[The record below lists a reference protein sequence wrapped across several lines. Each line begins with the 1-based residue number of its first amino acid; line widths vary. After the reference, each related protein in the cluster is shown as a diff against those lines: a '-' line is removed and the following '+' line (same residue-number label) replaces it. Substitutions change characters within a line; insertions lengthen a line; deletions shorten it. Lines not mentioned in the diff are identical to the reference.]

1 LFSGT
6 IRENLDPFEEH
17 TAEACLD
24 VLRRVNLVDQSP
36 TSTRPVSIIDVDP
49 TPGRSSPSPSST
61 VAADGTKQAKIK
73 LDSVVTSGG
82 INFSHGQ
89 RQLLALARA
98 LLRRTSVVIMDEA
111 TSR

>member
-1 LFSGT
+1 M
-6 IRENLDPFEEH
+6 NLIDP
-17 TAEACLD
+17 
-24 VLRRVNLVDQSP
+24 SP
-36 TSTRPVSIIDVDP
+36 TSTRPASITGADP
-49 TPGRSSPSPSST
+49 IERSSPSPSST
-61 VAADGTKQAKIK
+61 AADGTKQAKIK

-82 INFSHGQ
+82 NNFSHGQ

>member
-1 LFSGT
+1 M
-6 IRENLDPFEEH
+6 NLIEP
-17 TAEACLD
+17 
-24 VLRRVNLVDQSP
+24 SP
-36 TSTRPVSIIDVDP
+36 TSTRPASITGADP
-49 TPGRSSPSPSST
+49 TERLSPSPSST
-61 VAADGTKQAKIK
+61 AAADGTRQAKIK

>member
-1 LFSGT
+1 
-6 IRENLDPFEEH
+6 
-17 TAEACLD
+17 
-24 VLRRVNLVDQSP
+24 VNLIDPSP
-36 TSTRPVSIIDVDP
+36 TSTRPASVIGADP
-49 TPGRSSPSPSST
+49 TERSSPSPSST
-61 VAADGTKQAKIK
+61 AAADGTKQAKIK